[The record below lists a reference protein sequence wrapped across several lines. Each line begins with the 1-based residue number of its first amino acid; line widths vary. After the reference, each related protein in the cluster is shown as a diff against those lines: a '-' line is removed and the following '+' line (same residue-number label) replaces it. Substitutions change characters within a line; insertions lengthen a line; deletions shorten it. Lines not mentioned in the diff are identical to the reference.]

1 MSIIVALYHQR
12 VTQNWCFEWD
22 FMWSFKY
29 SVNLY
34 IYDANDSCKDQ
45 LDKQQR
51 VKAGSCHLAF
61 LVPDEDSFC
70 LVEALGK

>member
-1 MSIIVALYHQR
+1 
-12 VTQNWCFEWD
+12 
-22 FMWSFKY
+22 MWSFKY

-70 LVEALGK
+70 LVEILDK